1 MNTSTHTQSATILRF
16 PVGGRRAVTGNRAQA
31 AAAEAMAQ
39 RVSDAVGGAWYH
51 EAAIREAA
59 GPAKS

>member
-1 MNTSTHTQSATILRF
+1 MNTSTHTQSATILQF
-16 PVGGRRAVTGNRAQA
+16 PIGGRRGVIANRALA
-31 AAAEAMAQ
+31 EAAEAMAQ

-59 GPAKS
+59 APAKA

>member
-1 MNTSTHTQSATILRF
+1 MNTSTHTQSATILHF
-16 PVGGRRAVTGNRAQA
+16 PVGGRRGLTGNRAQSE
-31 AAAEAMAQ
+31 AAEAMAQ

-59 GPAKS
+59 VPAKS